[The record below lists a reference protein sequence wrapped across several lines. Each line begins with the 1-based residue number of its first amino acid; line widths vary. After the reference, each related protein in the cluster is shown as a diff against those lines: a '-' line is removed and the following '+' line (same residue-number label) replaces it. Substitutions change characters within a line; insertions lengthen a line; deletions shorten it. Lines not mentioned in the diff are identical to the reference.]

1 MNRLFSFRVLIP
13 ATCTVLAAVTLHAQ
27 PGEVEPSLVW
37 EVLYR
42 TDELPGVTKSPYLS
56 PTAIT
61 VSPDSATLYIAEYT
75 ARRVDFVPAVPAAQI
90 TRSVYLPK
98 HPNGLAVSP
107 DGSLLYVTCSSDM
120 RPAGMVYVI
129 DTQTG
134 GIVRSFSAGH
144 SARAPVL
151 GSQGDVL
158 YLCNRFK
165 NIVSVFRAGTG
176 VKVAE
181 IPVVREPY
189 AAELTPDG
197 TKLVVANLLPSGPAN
212 VDVHQAVVSIIDTR
226 TRVCEANVKLNYGA
240 QSLLDICV
248 SPDGRYAYV
257 PQVRSNFTQTP
268 PQPIMHIQAN
278 EFAVVHI
285 REAKLVTAIQLD
297 DGQYEAAANPWAV
310 ACNESHVVIVTAG
323 SREVHVID
331 HAALHEDLPQE
342 GFYMSPDD
350 YVEDRTRSQKFT
362 ERVTLGARGGRCAA
376 VVGNRVFVP
385 GYFSDNVQ
393 VFAIETERV
402 KSSGFIN
409 LFSGD
414 APPQATTERKGEEY
428 FADATEMCLGE
439 YHSCHTCHPF
449 GRAAG
454 IKWDLENDGLGNFKN
469 DKSLVY
475 AHITPPS
482 MMTGVRPY
490 AEVATRKK
498 IELVHFI
505 DPLSVEEKAQAID
518 EYLKSLRAVPS
529 PCLVDGRLGEAAQRG
544 KQVFNRLDC
553 AHCHPPDSFFT
564 DMKLHE
570 GETGPDDIGELDG
583 NWDTPTLHEIWRTAP
598 YLHDGRTM
606 ALGEVLE
613 YGPMKDALTE
623 QVSAQDISDLVA
635 YLKSL

>member
-1 MNRLFSFRVLIP
+1 MNGICSTRIRLP
-13 ATCTVLAAVTLHAQ
+13 AVAIALLMFTLNAQ
-27 PGEVEPSLVW
+27 SEEVEPSLVW
-37 EVLYR
+37 EILYR

-189 AAELTPDG
+189 AADLTPDG
-197 TKLVVANLLPSGPAN
+197 ARLVVANLLPSGPSN
-212 VDVHQAVVSIIDTR
+212 VSVHQAVVSIIDTR
-226 TRVCEANVKLNYGA
+226 SRVCEANARLSNGA
-240 QSLLDICV
+240 QSVLDICV
-248 SPDGRYAYV
+248 SPDGGYAYV
-257 PQVRSNFTQTP
+257 VHVRSNHTQTP
-268 PQPIMHIQAN
+268 LMPIHWINAN
-278 EFAVVHI
+278 GFSVLDL
-285 REAKLVTAIQLD
+285 REQKLVTTVLLD
-297 DGQYEAAANPWAV
+297 DGQYGGAANPWAI
-310 ACNESHVVIVTAG
+310 ACDEEHLVVVTAG
-323 SREVHVID
+323 SGEVHVID
-331 HAALHEDLPQE
+331 REALHEDLSDQE
-342 GFYMSPDD
+342 SYLPSNRIVTDK
-350 YVEDRTRSQKFT
+350 TRSQKFT
-362 ERVTLGARGGRCAA
+362 ERVALGARGGRCAA

-393 VFAIETERV
+393 VFAIETDRV

-409 LFSGD
+409 LFAGD
-414 APPQATTERKGEEY
+414 QPPAPGTTRKGEGY
-428 FADATEMCLGE
+428 FHDADSLCLGRW
-439 YHSCHTCHPF
+439 HSCHSCHPF
-449 GRAAG
+449 GRVAG
-454 IKWDLENDGLGNFKN
+454 IDWDLENDGLGNFKN
-469 DKSLVY
+469 DKSLLY
-475 AHITPPS
+475 SHITPPS
-482 MMTGVRPY
+482 MITGVRED
-490 AEVATRKK
+490 AETATIKG
-498 IELVHFI
+498 IELILFL
-505 DPLSVEEKAQAID
+505 DPQSVEAKAAAID

-529 PCLVDGRLGEAAQRG
+529 PCLVDGRLSEAAQRG
-544 KQVFNRLDC
+544 KQVFNRLNC
-553 AHCHPPDSFFT
+553 AHCHPPNSFFT

-570 GETGPDDIGELDG
+570 GETGPDDTGPDDG

-606 ALGEVLE
+606 ALGEVLGVE
-613 YGPMKDALTE
+613 PMKSAVTE
-623 QVSAQDISDLVA
+623 PLSPADTEDLVA